1 MNAFS
6 LSRTLLLLSVLLLLP
21 GTGFA
26 ASSYRLLEAELPG
39 PELEVEQPWRPP
51 GLLRVG
57 TELAVG
63 TVGAVGLGFAG
74 LYGGARVCSI
84 QGNVERG
91 CLVEVLSGLW
101 TGSSLGFALG
111 VWGGGSLMGG
121 RGHILPV
128 LGGLAA
134 GWLLGAGS
142 FYLTRGLITPAVGAA
157 LMTPY
162 IFSLVAYELSSAA
175 AWKKS
180 PPRAAGARVQPVL
193 SFSSQGA
200 LLGLAGSF

>member
-1 MNAFS
+1 MNSSS
-6 LSRTLLLLSVLLLLP
+6 LSRSLLLSSVLLLLP

-26 ASSYRLLEAELPG
+26 ASSYRLLEAELPA
-39 PELEVEQPWRPP
+39 PALESEQPWRAP

-57 TELAVG
+57 TELALG
-63 TVGAVGLGFAG
+63 TVGGVGLGYAG
-74 LYGGARVCSI
+74 LYGGARVCSV

-91 CLVEVLSGLW
+91 CLVEVLTGLW

-121 RGHILPV
+121 RGHLLPV

-142 FYLTRGLITPAVGAA
+142 FHLTRGTITPLTGAA
-157 LMTPY
+157 LLTPY
-162 IFSLVAYELSSAA
+162 VFSLVAYELSSAA
-175 AWKKS
+175 AWKKA
-180 PPRAAGARVQPVL
+180 PPRTAIARVQPVL

-200 LLGLAGSF
+200 LLGLAGTF